1 MGLEK
6 VLDDIEDKGRREG
19 RLEGEELAKQ
29 TMAKKLL
36 AKQMDTA
43 FIAEVTGF
51 SREEIQQLEQE
62 TR

>member
-6 VLDDIEDKGRREG
+6 VLNDIENKGRREG
-19 RLEGEELAKQ
+19 MELAKQ
-29 TMAKKLL
+29 TMAKQLL

-51 SREEIQQLEQE
+51 SPEVIKRLGQE
-62 TR
+62 NN